1 MGIMKGLF
9 LTVLA
14 VFVASCQM
22 RTLLVRTG
30 SAESSDYKDS
40 RPKPKPKPKDFCKR
54 AEKIVTSLCS
64 TPEDR
69 KRDKCVNLKKT
80 FENECGSGAS
90 DYQNIIGGN
99 QNAGTG
105 SLLPS
110 LLSPG
115 LIPAMPHNLGGG
127 TNIIGGNQNAF
138 GGGNKQ
144 TSIG

>member
-30 SAESSDYKDS
+30 TAESSDYKNS

-54 AEKIVTSLCS
+54 AEKIVTLLCS
-64 TPEDR
+64 TPED
-69 KRDKCVNLKKT
+69 KKKNKCDNLKKS

-110 LLSPG
+110 LF
-115 LIPAMPHNLGGG
+115 PAMPHNLGGG

>member
-30 SAESSDYKDS
+30 TAESSDYKNS
-40 RPKPKPKPKDFCKR
+40 RPKPKDFCKR

-64 TPEDR
+64 TPED
-69 KRDKCVNLKKT
+69 KKKDTCVNLKKT

-90 DYQNIIGGN
+90 DYQNIIGN

-110 LLSPG
+110 LF
-115 LIPAMPHNLGGG
+115 PAMPHNLGGG
-127 TNIIGGNQNAF
+127 TNIIGGNRNAF
-138 GGGNKQ
+138 GGGNQQ